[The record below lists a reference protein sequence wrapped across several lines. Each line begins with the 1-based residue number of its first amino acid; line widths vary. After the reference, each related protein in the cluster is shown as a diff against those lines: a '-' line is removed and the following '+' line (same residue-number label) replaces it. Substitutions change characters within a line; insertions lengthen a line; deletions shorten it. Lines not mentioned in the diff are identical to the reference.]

1 MKKLVIVE
9 SPTKA
14 KTIQQF
20 IGKDYNVQ
28 SSFGHVRDLPKSKL
42 GVDTEKNFEPSY
54 IIPTKARKT
63 VSLLKKE
70 AKKADEVI
78 LATDEDREGES
89 IAWHLTKALDLEDPE
104 RIVFHEI
111 TKQAIE
117 EALQNPRKL
126 DAHLVEAQQGRRI
139 LDRLVGYKLSPFLW
153 KKVARKL
160 SAGRVQ
166 SVAVRLVVD
175 REREIEK
182 FQPIEYWSIVA
193 SLLKTP
199 NPKSQSPNK
208 SQNTHTP
215 NELNALLTKKGDT
228 VIEKLDIKN
237 KEQVDEILKD
247 LEGAEYKVAEI
258 EKKET
263 NKNALPPFTTS
274 TLQRTAASR
283 LRFPARLT
291 MSVAQQ
297 LYEQGHIT
305 YHRTDSLNL
314 AQSSLEAAK
323 EFITKEY
330 GAKYYAGKPRIFKT
344 KSKGA
349 QEAHEAIRPTIPAN
363 TPDSLQLTPQ
373 QAKLYKLIWQRFI
386 ASQMSPAVFDATS
399 VDVQAKEYMF
409 HTTGQML
416 KFDGFLKVYPMKFE
430 ETDLPT
436 LEKEEI
442 LDLKEL
448 LSEQHFTQPPPRY
461 NEASLIKALE
471 GYGIGR
477 PSTYAPILSTIQDR
491 NYVEKDDQRRLLPT
505 EIGIAVNDLLV
516 EHFPK
521 IVDVDFTAAM
531 EEDLDKIAEGK
542 KEWQPMMKEF
552 YGPFAENLEKKEKEV
567 EKKTIAAEETDQKC
581 PECGKNLLIRLGRY
595 GKFYACSGFPECKYT
610 ASLEENK
617 LDIPCPKCEKGQLT
631 AKRTKRKKIFYGCNR
646 YPECDFALWDKPTGE
661 KCTTC
666 GSLMVEKALRQAQ
679 GKPNTKCSNKECETN
694 AKAEKK
700 SS

>member
-1 MKKLVIVE
+1 MAKTLVIVE

-42 GVDTEKNFEPSY
+42 GVDVDKNFEPSY
-54 IIPTKARKT
+54 VIPTKARKT
-63 VSLLKKE
+63 VSALKKE
-70 AKKADEVI
+70 AKKADSVI
-78 LATDEDREGES
+78 LASDEDREGES
-89 IAWHLTKALDLEDPE
+89 IAWHLAQALDLENPE

-111 TKQAIE
+111 TKQAIQ
-117 EALQNPRKL
+117 EALEHPRNI
-126 DAHLVEAQQGRRI
+126 DNNLVEAQQGRRI

-153 KKVARKL
+153 KKVARRL

-182 FQPIEYWSIVA
+182 FNPVEYWSV
-193 SLLKTP
+193 
-199 NPKSQSPNK
+199 
-208 SQNTHTP
+208 
-215 NELNALLTKKGDT
+215 NALFEKETKEFTAGLSAKNGKA
-228 VIEKLDIKN
+228 VEKLGIAN
-237 KEQVDEILKD
+237 KGQADAILQD
-247 LEGAEYKVAEI
+247 LQGAEYKVAEV

-263 NKNALPPFTTS
+263 NKNPLPPFTTS

-283 LRFPARLT
+283 FHYPARLT

-314 AQSSLEAAK
+314 AQSALEGAK

-330 GAKYYAGKPRIFKT
+330 GQNYWAGAPRRFKT

-349 QEAHEAIRPTIPAN
+349 QEAHEAIRPTVPAN
-363 TPDSLQLTPQ
+363 KPESLQLTPQ
-373 QAKLYKLIWQRFI
+373 QAKLYQLIWQRFI
-386 ASQMSPAVFDATS
+386 ASQMAPAVFDSTSIDIATN
-399 VDVQAKEYMF
+399 QYTFRA
-409 HTTGQML
+409 TGQMQ

-430 ETDLPT
+430 EADLPAV
-436 LEKEEI
+436 EKGEI
-442 LDLKEL
+442 LSLKEL
-448 LSEQHFTQPPPRY
+448 LSEQHFTQPPPRF

-471 GYGIGR
+471 SYGIGR

-491 NYVEKDDQRRLLPT
+491 NYVEKDDQRRLVPT
-505 EIGIAVNDLLV
+505 EIGLAVNDLLV
-516 EHFPK
+516 AHFPQ
-521 IVDVDFTAAM
+521 IVDVAFTAQM
-531 EEDLDKIAEGK
+531 EEELDEIAEGK

-552 YGPFAENLEKKEKEV
+552 YGPFAANLAKKEKEV
-567 EKKTIAAEETDQKC
+567 AEQKITAEETDKQC
-581 PECGKNLLIRLGRY
+581 PECGKPLLIRFGRY

-610 ASLEENK
+610 ASLEENN
-617 LDIPCPKCEKGQLT
+617 LNVLCPKCSKGQLT

-646 YPECDFALWDKPTGE
+646 YPECDFALWDKPTGD
-661 KCTTC
+661 KCATC
-666 GSLMVEKALRQAQ
+666 NSLMVEKAKAA
-679 GKPNTKCSNKECETN
+679 KCSNKDCQTN
-694 AKAEKK
+694 QKK
-700 SS
+700 